1 MQERIKQSEQKIKK
15 LSEDLRKQLLFISLM
30 EKPTKAA
37 KDKLYKIEGLL
48 SAEVCEL
55 VRLSYEIAL
64 MYEEMIISP
73 DIEVRLEA
81 QKLKSYLSNVS
92 RYNEKNINNVK
103 HRKRK
108 NIILKLNH
116 SVFY

>member
-15 LSEDLRKQLLFISLM
+15 LSEDLRKQLLFMSMM

-55 VRLSYEIAL
+55 VRISYELAL
-64 MYEEMIISP
+64 MYEEMITSP
-73 DIEVRLEA
+73 DIRIRLEA
-81 QKLKSYLSNVS
+81 AKIKTYFVNYV
-92 RYNEKNINNVK
+92 NEIGLDTKNC
-103 HRKRK
+103 RKISK
-108 NIILKLNH
+108 NRGKKN
-116 SVFY
+116 

>member
-15 LSEDLRKQLLFISLM
+15 LSEDLRKQLLFMSMM

-64 MYEEMIISP
+64 MYEEMITSP
-73 DIEVRLEA
+73 DVEIRLEA
-81 QKLKSYLSNVS
+81 ERLKMFFSELSFKDEFDHKLETKKNRSVSY
-92 RYNEKNINNVK
+92 INK
-103 HRKRK
+103 KR
-108 NIILKLNH
+108 
-116 SVFY
+116 S

>member
-15 LSEDLRKQLLFISLM
+15 LSEDLRKQLLFMSMM

-64 MYEEMIISP
+64 MYQEMITSP
-73 DIEVRLEA
+73 DIAIRLEA
-81 QKLKSYLSNVS
+81 QKLKSHLLDLS
-92 RYNEKNINNVK
+92 YHNEKYGKITK
-103 HRKRK
+103 KIK
-108 NIILKLNH
+108 YASIK
-116 SVFY
+116 SK

>member
-15 LSEDLRKQLLFISLM
+15 LSEDLRKQLLFMSMM

-55 VRLSYEIAL
+55 LRISYELAL
-64 MYEEMIISP
+64 MYEEMITSP
-73 DIEVRLEA
+73 DIAMRLEA
-81 QKLKSYLSNVS
+81 QKLKSHLLDLSY
-92 RYNEKNINNVK
+92 RNEKYGKITK
-103 HRKRK
+103 
-108 NIILKLNH
+108 
-116 SVFY
+116 

>member
-15 LSEDLRKQLLFISLM
+15 LSEDLRKQLLFMSMM

-37 KDKLYKIEGLL
+37 KDKLYKIEGQL

-64 MYEEMIISP
+64 MYEEMITSP
-73 DIEVRLEA
+73 DLDVRLKAEN
-81 QKLKSYLSNVS
+81 LKKFSYLADNQK
-92 RYNEKNINNVK
+92 ENIYKVDSFVIK
-103 HRKRK
+103 KK
-108 NIILKLNH
+108 SSLN
-116 SVFY
+116 F

>member
-15 LSEDLRKQLLFISLM
+15 LSEDLRKQLLFMNMM
-30 EKPTKAA
+30 EKPTKSA

-64 MYEEMIISP
+64 IYEEMITST
-73 DIEVRLEA
+73 DLAMRLEA
-81 QKLKSYLSNVS
+81 QKLKSYLSADLS
-92 RYNEKNINNVK
+92 SGCHEKSQEFSSIQ
-103 HRKRK
+103 HRRK
-108 NIILKLNH
+108 NNR
-116 SVFY
+116 FFE